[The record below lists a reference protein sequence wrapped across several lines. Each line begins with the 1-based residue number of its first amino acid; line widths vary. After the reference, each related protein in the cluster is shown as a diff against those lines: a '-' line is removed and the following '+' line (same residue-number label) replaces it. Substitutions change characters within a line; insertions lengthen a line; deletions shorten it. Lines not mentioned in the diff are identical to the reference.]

1 MSGTNPNSPTPAS
14 QDDLDALLAELGGDV
29 PNRNPVDSNAATMD
43 AGQDDIDALIGAL
56 GGPSGNSNGTENN
69 LADHDDIEALLS
81 EISNTAE
88 GRLAGGLTPDQT
100 KRIDAVLES
109 LQSGPQPTQGST
121 PASGTLGLSS
131 EDLEELVAKHAPGP
145 NAPAPAEA
153 MISQEDID
161 DLVAQLT
168 AVVGGTG
175 PITIAHM
182 RQDAPTLPDSG
193 GRPLDSITRAM
204 PAITTPN
211 AGQNAGQKAGQNP
224 GNKAGHKADKPAPA
238 GKPGGKSAGKP
249 DSKGS
254 AVPPLSS
261 GERGRVLGGTAT
273 MAGGGAA
280 AIGVLAPSEV
290 RGARW
295 LLVAAVLLLA
305 ICAIGMGA
313 MVKTLTS
320 LAGQLSRTDPAITGL
335 DGERFALALT
345 AARNQLGSKD
355 PIDAAVGVQAI
366 RRLQH
371 DHPNR
376 APELTLE
383 LARHWRAH
391 GAQRK
396 AADEYAGIVDTALHG
411 GDPRILLEYTESL
424 TALGE
429 NEQAISLLY
438 GLLAQEQTLLGRE
451 DALGH
456 PKVAEDL
463 ARDQAAVQ
471 QAYLQLGQLL
481 QQPIKA
487 EATP

>member
-1 MSGTNPNSPTPAS
+1 
-14 QDDLDALLAELGGDV
+14 
-29 PNRNPVDSNAATMD
+29 
-43 AGQDDIDALIGAL
+43 
-56 GGPSGNSNGTENN
+56 
-69 LADHDDIEALLS
+69 
-81 EISNTAE
+81 
-88 GRLAGGLTPDQT
+88 LTQDQT

-109 LQSGPQPTQGST
+109 LQSGPQPTQGT
-121 PASGTLGLSS
+121 THGNGTLGLSS
-131 EDLEELVAKHAPGP
+131 EELEELVAKHAPGP
-145 NAPAPAEA
+145 HAPAPAEA

-175 PITIAHM
+175 PITMAQR

-193 GRPLDSITRAM
+193 GRPLASITGAM

-211 AGQNAGQKAGQNP
+211 AGQNAGQKAGKSTP
-224 GNKAGHKADKPAPA
+224 AATPSSKPAGKTAGKPVNKAGAAA
-238 GKPGGKSAGKP
+238 AR
-249 DSKGS
+249 
-254 AVPPLSS
+254 AVAAPPLSS
-261 GERGRVLGGTAT
+261 AERGRVLAGAAT

-313 MVKTLTS
+313 MVKTLSS
-320 LAGQLSRTDPAITGL
+320 LAGQLSRTDPAISGL

-355 PIDAAVGVQAI
+355 PIDVAVGVQAVN
-366 RRLQH
+366 RLQR

-376 APELTLE
+376 AQELTLE
-383 LARHWRAH
+383 LARHWRAQ
-391 GAQRK
+391 GAHRK
-396 AADEYAGIVDTALHG
+396 AADQYAGIVDTALNG
-411 GDPRILLEYTESL
+411 GDPRILLEYTKSL

-438 GLLAQEQTLLGRE
+438 GLLAHEQALLGRE

-456 PKVAEDL
+456 PKVAQDL

-471 QAYLQLGQLL
+471 QAYLQLGHLL

-487 EATP
+487 ETTP